1 MRAWSFGLSG
11 ILVGVLPGLAFGQT
25 VIQDFETSALES
37 GTLFRQPRYSG
48 STSGLLETQF
58 NLGRV
63 VRMGSPASNLAGAG
77 QQCFEAQFEFKW
89 NRAAKWCRLTTFNTA
104 GTPNPYV
111 DVTRK
116 LRIDLWVNAPVYL
129 AAGLRE
135 VGGVGAI
142 GANGG
147 TTGSI
152 EWVANSG
159 LGGPGGQP
167 NGQLLTGG
175 VWQTVEIDL
184 GAIPKGVLAPGRVL
198 NFAGGNN
205 ILNAPGG
212 YTLEH
217 LAFSGLDQHYTVH
230 VLIDRVY
237 MVP

>member
-1 MRAWSFGLSG
+1 MRGLIWLMAG
-11 ILVGVLPGLAFGQT
+11 ILPVVGMSQT
-25 VIQDFETSALES
+25 IEDFESAALES
-37 GTLFRQPRYSG
+37 GTMFRQPRFSG
-48 STSGLLETQF
+48 STSGLLETKF

-63 VRMGSPASNLAGAG
+63 IRMQTPASALSGAG
-77 QQCFEAQFEFKW
+77 NQGFEAQFEFNW
-89 NRAAKWCRLTTFNTA
+89 SRPSKWCRLTTFNTV
-104 GTPNPYV
+104 GRPNPYV
-111 DVTRK
+111 DVSRK
-116 LRIDLWVNAPVYL
+116 LRIDLWVNAPVYM
-129 AAGLRE
+129 AVGLRE
-135 VGGVGAI
+135 VGGNGAV

-152 EWVANSG
+152 EWVANGG
-159 LGGPGGQP
+159 LGGPSGQP

-184 GAIPKGVLAPGRVL
+184 GSIPKGVVAPGRVL

-217 LAFSGLDQHYTVH
+217 LAFSGVQEHYTVQM
-230 VLIDRVY
+230 VIDRVY